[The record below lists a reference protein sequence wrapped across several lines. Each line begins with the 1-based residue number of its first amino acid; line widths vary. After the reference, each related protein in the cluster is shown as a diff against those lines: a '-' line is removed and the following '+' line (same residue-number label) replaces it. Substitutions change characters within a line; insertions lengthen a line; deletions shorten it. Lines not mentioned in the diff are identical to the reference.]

1 MLGVEI
7 SWVGWEGG
15 GRGFIMEMSLIPS
28 SCNIGERVTL
38 YWDMSPLPSVA
49 CGGDIE
55 GWVSWQVELEETQK

>member
-15 GRGFIMEMSLIPS
+15 GRGLISEISSIPS
-28 SCNIGERVTL
+28 SCNIGDRVTL
-38 YWDMSPLPSVA
+38 YWDTSLIPSVF

-55 GWVSWQVELEETQK
+55 GWVLWLVELEETQE